1 MCYKFKHTNDK
12 LPPASSFVTTKPE
25 FIPLVFGL
33 IAWII
38 THRLTFFCD
47 SQVLLT
53 ILICFTRWI
62 VQKFKITLRRFKSTL
77 HTKPPFLAVC
87 LRVKSNSCQDS
98 ITCKNRLFF
107 ASGRI
112 LVRIGRAHTG
122 TATPASILPLRVRA
136 YRIRLDWFWSRD
148 CHPPPAC
155 ADRFWT
161 V

>member
-12 LPPASSFVTTKPE
+12 LPPASSFVTIKPE
-25 FIPLVFGL
+25 FQPLVFGL
-33 IAWII
+33 ITCII
-38 THRLTFFCD
+38 PVRLTIFRNC
-47 SQVLLT
+47 QELLT

-107 ASGRI
+107 ASDRI
-112 LVRIGRAHTG
+112 LVGIGRTHTG
-122 TATPASILPLRVRA
+122 TDTPASILPARASAYRVR
-136 YRIRLDWFWSRD
+136 L
-148 CHPPPAC
+148 H
-155 ADRFWT
+155 
-161 V
+161 